1 MTAIALA
8 VGSILV
14 LAGLAWLAGKRTGL
28 SICPICFGVAG
39 TWSWMLAAR
48 FASFEIDPT
57 MLAILLGASVVGF
70 AHQLEPRLPRERS
83 RLLWNT
89 LVLPIGFVGV
99 YGLVSERW
107 SAAAA
112 AALALALVTAW
123 FVLPRR
129 PVRTNEEVVK
139 KLEQHMKRCC

>member
-1 MTAIALA
+1 MTAVALE

-48 FASFEIDPT
+48 FAGFPVDPT
-57 MLAILLGASVVGF
+57 MLAMLMGASVVGL
-70 AHQLEPRLPRERS
+70 AHQFEPRLLRERS

-112 AALALALVTAW
+112 AALALALVIAW
-123 FVLPRR
+123 FVLPWR
-129 PVRTNEEVVK
+129 PVRTDEEVVK
-139 KLEQHMKRCC
+139 KLEQQMKHCC